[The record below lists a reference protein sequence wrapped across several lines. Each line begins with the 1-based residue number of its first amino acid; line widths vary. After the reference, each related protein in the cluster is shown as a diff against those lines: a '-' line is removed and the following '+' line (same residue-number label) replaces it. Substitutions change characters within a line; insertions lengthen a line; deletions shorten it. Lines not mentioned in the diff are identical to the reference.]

1 MKSSIVP
8 LMNKMSNLL
17 SQYLQE
23 NGLNHAHAS
32 AYPVFFNRSRGKLT
46 REGVA
51 YIVAK
56 YMDEAKKISPELFQK
71 KCRPIVFGTVKQCI
85 CCSQVRI

>member
-1 MKSSIVP
+1 MASRRLTDLLVSSTAA
-8 LMNKMSNLL
+8 MSNLL

-23 NGLNHAHAS
+23 NGLNHTQAS
-32 AYPVFFNRSRGKLT
+32 AYPVFFNRTRGKLT

-56 YMDEAKKISPELFQK
+56 YMDVAKKVSPG
-71 KCRPIVFGTVKQCI
+71 VFPEKVSPFCFRQDE
-85 CCSQVRI
+85 